1 MACLFA
7 WRCWQLCLGRHR
19 DGEDVNYFTKLINA
33 IERNQSLLCVGL
45 DPVEAMLPEG
55 ADIYQRLTSWGTNL
69 MAGTADLVCCFKPN
83 MAFFEQFGLLG
94 LQALAD
100 IIISIPPDL
109 PVILDAKR
117 GDIGSS
123 AAAYARAIY
132 DQFHADAVTL
142 SPYLGRDSVSAF
154 LDDPDKAAF
163 VLCQTSNPSAKE
175 VQQYGDPPLYEF
187 IARRAQTWG
196 SPDQIGLV
204 IGATQPAALEKVRQ
218 ICPDTWFLAPGVGAQ
233 GGNLELALQAGLRT
247 DGLGMIIPVSRSV
260 LNAEDPHQAAL
271 ELRDAINAVRATVAS
286 KPTPADAE
294 KEKLILDL
302 FESGCVK
309 FGHFTLASGKQSP
322 IYIDLRRVVSFPELF
337 NTAATAYVNML
348 SRLDCDLVAGV
359 PYAALPLGAVTAWKL
374 GKPLIYSRKE
384 AKTHG
389 TGQNIEGA
397 YQAGQRAVLIED
409 VITSGGSILAAAET
423 LRAGGLVV
431 EDVVVLV
438 DREQGG
444 AAALAQEGIRVHA
457 VLNIYEVLQ
466 ALKDRGFIDTDTH
479 AGVTAYL
486 QG

>member
-1 MACLFA
+1 
-7 WRCWQLCLGRHR
+7 
-19 DGEDVNYFTKLINA
+19 
-33 IERNQSLLCVGL
+33 
-45 DPVEAMLPEG
+45 
-55 ADIYQRLTSWGTNL
+55 
-69 MAGTADLVCCFKPN
+69 
-83 MAFFEQFGLLG
+83 
-94 LQALAD
+94 
-100 IIISIPPDL
+100 
-109 PVILDAKR
+109 
-117 GDIGSS
+117 
-123 AAAYARAIY
+123 
-132 DQFHADAVTL
+132 
-142 SPYLGRDSVSAF
+142 
-154 LDDPDKAAF
+154 
-163 VLCQTSNPSAKE
+163 
-175 VQQYGDPPLYEF
+175 
-187 IARRAQTWG
+187 
-196 SPDQIGLV
+196 
-204 IGATQPAALEKVRQ
+204 
-218 ICPDTWFLAPGVGAQ
+218 LAPGVGAQ

-286 KPTPADAE
+286 KPTQADAE

-438 DREQGG
+438 DRKQGG

-479 AGVTAYL
+479 SGVTAYL